1 MIRIRSSSSR
11 RTVPTKRRGVV
22 RFVQQKDGTSSNE
35 PYRFVMATDGSRVE
49 KFRRRRIA
57 GVQS

>member
-1 MIRIRSSSSR
+1 
-11 RTVPTKRRGVV
+11 VPTKRRGVV